1 MKANVS
7 KSQLENLAQL
17 QERVQALVRSL
28 GDTAATANGAKA
40 SRAKAKGRKNGS
52 KPRPIAYDDVVE
64 ILPEIS
70 SNPTLFDQVV
80 ALLGKAG
87 FEMTEEP
94 CLDKAATTAE
104 EETKY
109 AEDEESAIRKLDDP
123 IRMYF
128 SQMSAIPLLTRE
140 EEIHYAKEIEDSR
153 IKVKRLIYQT
163 AIGQELAVDLMEQ
176 ILNHTELVEKS
187 LDLTFSRKGDRQI
200 FYDRITKEIPILRRN
215 IAENRKDFIELQG
228 LSLSDTKDRPRVE
241 RRLSRRIA
249 RTIKVLESYEVK
261 LKFISQWQAEIVR
274 LGRRLERLLPTL
286 RLKNKLSWTPELEEI
301 NSATLES
308 YPGFIE
314 RAREIGIQFRRYESA
329 KGKLSTGNLRLV
341 VSVAKKYRGRG
352 LTFLDLIQEGNTGL
366 MRACEKY
373 EHRKGYK
380 FSTYATWWIRQAISR
395 AIAEKS
401 RMVRLPVYMS
411 ETMSKLHSITR
422 EHMHRNG
429 SRPSLEEISKE
440 LEVSPLELQKIVRM
454 SRNPVSLSSPLG
466 KDEDSSFGEFLE
478 DEREESPD
486 ARISFEALKERLQSV
501 LETLSLREREV
512 IKMRFGIDRDET
524 YTLEELGKKFKVTR
538 ERIRQI
544 EIRALKKLKHPI
556 RSRTLEGF
564 LDTF

>member
-1 MKANVS
+1 MKTLEERIESLVKSVGKLATPKSATAPKTTVGS
-7 KSQLENLAQL
+7 KLAGAKPS
-17 QERVQALVRSL
+17 RARSS
-28 GDTAATANGAKA
+28 ANGAPA
-40 SRAKAKGRKNGS
+40 TRKQV
-52 KPRPIAYDDVVE
+52 AYDDVLE
-64 ILPEIS
+64 QIPEIA
-70 SNPTLFDQVV
+70 SNQKVFDQV
-80 ALLGKAG
+80 AARLLKVNI
-87 FEMTEEP
+87 EMVEEP
-94 CLDKAATTAE
+94 CLDGSSAPEPT
-104 EETKY
+104 

-128 SQMSAIPLLTRE
+128 SQMSSIPLLTRE
-140 EEIHYAKEIEDSR
+140 EEIHHAKEIEDSR
-153 IKVKRLIYQT
+153 IRTKRMIYQT
-163 AIGQELAVDLMEQ
+163 AIGQEFAVDLMDQ

-187 LDLTFSRKGDRQI
+187 LDLTFSRKGDRQL
-200 FYDRITKEIPILRRN
+200 FYDRIAKEIPTLRRGLS
-215 IAENRKDFIELQG
+215 ENQKDFRELQE
-228 LSLSDTKDRPRVE
+228 LSLSDTETRPKIE
-241 RRLSRRIA
+241 RRLSRRVTRVVKI
-249 RTIKVLESYEVK
+249 LESYEVK
-261 LKFISQWQAEIVR
+261 LKFISQWQAEIGR
-274 LGRRLERLLPTL
+274 LGRKLEQLMPTL
-286 RLKNKLSWTPELEEI
+286 RLKNKISPLPELEEI
-301 NSATLES
+301 NHATLES

-314 RAREIGIQFRRYESA
+314 RARSITQQFRRYESA

-411 ETMSKLHSITR
+411 ETMSKLHSIMR
-422 EHMHRNG
+422 EFLHQKG
-429 SRPSLEEISKE
+429 SRPSMEEISAE
-440 LEVSPLELQKIVRM
+440 LEIPTLELQKIVRM
-454 SRNPVSLSSPLG
+454 SRNPVSLSTPLG
-466 KDEDSSFGEFLE
+466 RDEDSNFGEFLE

-486 ARISFEALKERLQSV
+486 ARISFDALRERLQSI
-501 LETLSLREREV
+501 LQTLSLREREV

-556 RSRTLEGF
+556 RSRALEGF
-564 LDTF
+564 LDGT